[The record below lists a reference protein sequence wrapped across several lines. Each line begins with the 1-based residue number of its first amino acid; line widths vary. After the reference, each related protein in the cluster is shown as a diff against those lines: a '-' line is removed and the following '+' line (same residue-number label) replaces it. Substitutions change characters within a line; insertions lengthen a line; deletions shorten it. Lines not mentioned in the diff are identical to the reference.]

1 MYGTALGNWYQ
12 CAVLT
17 INTTNFVFWISSPAV
32 GSWQYS
38 GGGVGDFD
46 LMVNVQGV
54 GVWSCGGSGHGQPVG
69 LGVVG
74 VAP

>member
-1 MYGTALGNWYQ
+1 M
-12 CAVLT
+12 
-17 INTTNFVFWISSPAV
+17 FWISSPAV